1 MISKE
6 ISWYKGEVKVTLV
19 QQEGDT
25 QKLPSWRTHSC
36 LRRKLPYLH
45 ISIWSFLIH
54 NEDTHF
60 TQTIIQSHSP
70 WVPKGREARAWNWG
84 RPVKRMAQGR
94 WLPLVGH
101 RPRTSQEL
109 ELLPETKQGRSIP
122 DALPCKFS
130 SFDLGIVLWHFSAF
144 TLTLFVYWLAISRS
158 PGLITWTDG
167 SFWLNQS
174 PYFYH
179 LENLAGAET
188 LQVLGPLL
196 EFSRQCSHWSWWGN
210 MARNPRDTHTH
221 IWEQA
226 LPACG
231 PPPARLALTS
241 DNCYQVLH
249 AKGKELIRAAEVSHI
264 LQDTSKTKCWH
275 PWCANRC
282 MSHFSQSN
290 TGCSIC
296 PFLAF
301 NLDSRMINS
310 CDETCFNKCII
321 NAVQNTASRSSQ
333 TQRSWSR
340 CLLPLSISVTLP
352 QPVPSPGGEAGA
364 QAVLAKDASPL
375 PRGEGFCFHLHPS
388 REPS

>member
-36 LRRKLPYLH
+36 LRRKIPYLH

-109 ELLPETKQGRSIP
+109 ELLPETKQGQSIP

-130 SFDLGIVLWHFSAF
+130 SFDLGIALRHFSAF
-144 TLTLFVYWLAISRS
+144 TLTLFMYWLAISRS

-167 SFWLNQS
+167 SFWLNRS

-179 LENLAGAET
+179 LENLTGAET
-188 LQVLGPLL
+188 LQVPGPLL
-196 EFSRQCSHWSWWGN
+196 EFSRQCSHWSYGVTWPGT
-210 MARNPRDTHTH
+210 PETHTH
-221 IWEQA
+221 TFGNRPCQPAGPHQPIWLWPLITAIKYYMQKAKSWSEQLKLVIFCRTQA
-226 LPACG
+226 RQNVEIPGVLTVAC
-231 PPPARLALTS
+231 
-241 DNCYQVLH
+241 
-249 AKGKELIRAAEVSHI
+249 LISV
-264 LQDTSKTKCWH
+264 
-275 PWCANRC
+275 
-282 MSHFSQSN
+282 
-290 TGCSIC
+290 
-296 PFLAF
+296 
-301 NLDSRMINS
+301 
-310 CDETCFNKCII
+310 
-321 NAVQNTASRSSQ
+321 SQ
-333 TQRSWSR
+333 TQAAASV
-340 CLLPLSISVTLP
+340 LS
-352 QPVPSPGGEAGA
+352 
-364 QAVLAKDASPL
+364 
-375 PRGEGFCFHLHPS
+375 
-388 REPS
+388 